1 MDKEVL
7 SKKKARKF
15 AEEVVVKW
23 KGYDITENS
32 NANSQA
38 QSEKFLD
45 QNKRFEKAWRK
56 FDKTKT

>member
-1 MDKEVL
+1 MENHL
-7 SKKKARKF
+7 PF
-15 AEEVVVKW
+15 NEPEEVVVKW
-23 KGYDITENS
+23 KGYDVTENS